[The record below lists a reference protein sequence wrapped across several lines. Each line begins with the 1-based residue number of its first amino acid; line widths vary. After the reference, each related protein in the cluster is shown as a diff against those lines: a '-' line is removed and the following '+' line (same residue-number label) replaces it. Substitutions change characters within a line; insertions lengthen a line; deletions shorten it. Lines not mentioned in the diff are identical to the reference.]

1 MMASDYMALTE
12 QRARALGELLRQRRR
27 ELNLTLQEAESS
39 TSIRLTYLTS
49 IEEGTVQRLLAPV
62 YVEGF
67 MRQYARFL
75 GLDGDK
81 LSMEQQGMNVR
92 LDGPDIPPL
101 PNGIGTLEV
110 RVGAGGGVK
119 WLPNLLWIGISV
131 VVVGG
136 AWLFA
141 RALGVL

>member
-1 MMASDYMALTE
+1 MALTE
-12 QRARALGELLRQRRR
+12 QRARALGELLKQRRS
-27 ELNLTLQEAESS
+27 EMNLSLQEAESA
-39 TSIRLTYLTS
+39 TSIRINYLS
-49 IEEGTVQRLLAPV
+49 AIEDGQALKLLAPV

-81 LSMEQQGMNVR
+81 MSFDQKTAPAAPGE
-92 LDGPDIPPL
+92 IPQL

-119 WLPNLLWIGISV
+119 WVPNLLWIGISLAV
-131 VVVGG
+131 VAG

>member
-1 MMASDYMALTE
+1 MALTE

-27 ELNLTLQEAESS
+27 ELNLTLQEAESA
-39 TSIRLTYLTS
+39 TSIRVNYLSS
-49 IEEGTVQRLLAPV
+49 IEEGAAQKLLAPI

-81 LSMEQQGMNVR
+81 MAMDHPKGPA
-92 LDGPDIPPL
+92 GPDIPSL

-119 WLPNLLWIGISV
+119 WLPNLLWVGISLA
-131 VVVGG
+131 VVGG

>member
-1 MMASDYMALTE
+1 MALTE
-12 QRARALGELLRQRRR
+12 QRARALGELLKQRRR
-27 ELNLTLQEAESS
+27 ELNLTLQEAESA
-39 TSIRLTYLTS
+39 TSIRINYLS
-49 IEEGTVQRLLAPV
+49 AIEEGTAQKLLASI

-75 GLDGDK
+75 GMDGDK
-81 LSMEQQGMNVR
+81 LAV
-92 LDGPDIPPL
+92 DPKGPTGPEIPVL

-119 WLPNLLWIGISV
+119 WLPNMLWIAISLA
-131 VVVGG
+131 VVGG